1 MSQMEGGLTPARSV
15 FTGAV
20 GARPERDALRRAS
33 AARFRG
39 QGHSMDTYQGGP
51 LDELGFLER
60 PRAQHTRSNKRQ
72 ARPLVGF
79 GVAQARGQ
87 DQARST

>member
-1 MSQMEGGLTPARSV
+1 
-15 FTGAV
+15 
-20 GARPERDALRRAS
+20 
-33 AARFRG
+33 
-39 QGHSMDTYQGGP
+39 MDTYQGDP